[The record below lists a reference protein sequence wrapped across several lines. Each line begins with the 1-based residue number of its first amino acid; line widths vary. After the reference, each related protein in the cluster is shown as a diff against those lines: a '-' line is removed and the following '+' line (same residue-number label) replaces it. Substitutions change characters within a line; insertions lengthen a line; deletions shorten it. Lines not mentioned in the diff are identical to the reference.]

1 MIKRSSFELG
11 TLQNWPA
18 ATEQRLRHQQNTELE
33 PCYPSQNTE
42 PYCRVQ
48 HLLYCTAPLYT
59 RLQL

>member
-42 PYCRVQ
+42 PY
-48 HLLYCTAPLYT
+48 
-59 RLQL
+59 